1 MDVKYVL
8 DWGVVLLFFLI
19 LINAAVLLW
28 VALFRLEQI
37 ENALGKSKLNIDAK
51 RMGSNVG
58 LLGRQYRLS
67 TAMGALLFTNMYV
80 RKGLVDPDDVKNMPP
95 RLKRWVLIPTMGGAV
110 LLLLSF
116 VWVLMTGKI

>member
-80 RKGLVDPDDVKNMPP
+80 RKGLVDPDDVKNMPL

>member
-1 MDVKYVL
+1 MDIKFIL
-8 DWGVVLLFFLI
+8 EWSVVLLFFLV

-37 ENALGKSKLNIDAK
+37 ENAFGKSKINIDAK

-58 LLGRQYRLS
+58 LMGRQYRLS
-67 TAMGALLFTNMYV
+67 TAIGALLFTNMYV

-95 RLKRWVLIPTMGGAV
+95 HLKRWVLIPTIGGAV
-110 LLLLSF
+110 LLMLSF
-116 VWVLMTGKI
+116 IWALMTGKI